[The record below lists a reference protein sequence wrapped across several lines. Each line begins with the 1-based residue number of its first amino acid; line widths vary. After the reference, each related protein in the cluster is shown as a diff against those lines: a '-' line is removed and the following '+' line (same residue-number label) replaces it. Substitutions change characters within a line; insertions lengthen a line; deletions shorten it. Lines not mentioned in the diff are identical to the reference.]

1 MEISEHTGH
10 GVPTIVKKYGKQAF
24 EITDNYIRCTIPF
37 SFSMVESVGETVGTY
52 ESNVGYDVGLTKTEK
67 AVLKLLVQDGRE
79 TAESISS
86 KVDVSKRTVERALS
100 SLQDKKYIE
109 RVGSRR
115 DGYWLVIR

>member
-1 MEISEHTGH
+1 MDQVSLCR
-10 GVPTIVKKYGKQAF
+10 K
-24 EITDNYIRCTIPF
+24 N
-37 SFSMVESVGETVGTY
+37 VGLNVGTY

-79 TAESISS
+79 TAESIST
-86 KVDVSKRTVERALS
+86 KIDVSKRTVERALS